1 MFYYLVVLLMILAQV
16 GAFSR
21 CSRFGDISR
30 GVLPRRVVGLAAK
43 NPGNSEGKGFGVA
56 KKVKITET
64 PDASPSPPP
73 SSRASPESSSYTPE
87 MASRDS
93 VLSEEE
99 KEAEVQK
106 IFAKYGIKN
115 DETAD
120 FKKQI
125 AARKLAG
132 EEAPFGESVIANMDS
147 KVQAKTDSILVACV
161 SVSLSFVVL
170 CGIGISAGAL
180 HVVFPDITIPTS
192 IDDLIVNVLTPAFT
206 PALGIFFFFSITFGL
221 FKFAQVS
228 SSQTVYRES

>member
-1 MFYYLVVLLMILAQV
+1 MFYYLVVLLMTLAQV

-21 CSRFGDISR
+21 SRFGAFVNSPR
-30 GVLPRRVVGLAAK
+30 GVLARRVVGLAAK
-43 NPGNSEGKGFGVA
+43 TPGTSESKGFGVA

-64 PDASPSPPP
+64 PDPPSPS
-73 SSRASPESSSYTPE
+73 SSRAEPEVSSYTPE
-87 MASRDS
+87 MASRDR

-99 KEAEVQK
+99 KEAEMQK
-106 IFAKYGIKN
+106 IFAKYGVKN

-120 FKKQI
+120 FKKQV